1 MTGDQQAAV
10 NEGPLW
16 LRVRRLL
23 VILRTEGAGP
33 MREGAAIAIGVFVGC
48 LPLYGFHLLIC
59 GVVGTMLRLNRLKM
73 YLAANISNP
82 FIAPWLLL
90 LEVHAGAWLRRGT
103 FQPLSVEAVQ
113 QTSLATLGLD
123 LIVGSVA
130 VGAVLA
136 GLAGWATY
144 AFVRRSRHQ
153 DAYSE
158 LSRRAADRYIRAGVV
173 AWEFARG
180 KLRGDPIYRASVCDG
195 LLTPPAR
202 SAPLAEATA
211 PSRVGGTLLDVGCGQ
226 GLTLALLAEARRAYL
241 AGAWPAGWP
250 SPPQFDR
257 LIGIETRGRVA
268 SVAAAALAG
277 DADVITA
284 DARTTA
290 PIRAKAILL
299 FDVLHM
305 MSLGEQESLLASMA
319 ATLEA
324 GGVMLIRE
332 ADAAAGWRFTA
343 IKCGNRLKAV
353 VYGAWT
359 QSFHFRTAAEWRA
372 CLVRHGFDAEV
383 RDMSTGTPFA
393 NVLLVATR
401 RAS

>member
-1 MTGDQQAAV
+1 
-10 NEGPLW
+10 
-16 LRVRRLL
+16 
-23 VILRTEGAGP
+23 
-33 MREGAAIAIGVFVGC
+33 
-48 LPLYGFHLLIC
+48 
-59 GVVGTMLRLNRLKM
+59 
-73 YLAANISNP
+73 
-82 FIAPWLLL
+82 
-90 LEVHAGAWLRRGT
+90 
-103 FQPLSVEAVQ
+103 VEAVQ

-144 AFVRRSRHQ
+144 TFVRRSRPQ

-158 LSRRAADRYIRAGVV
+158 LCRRAADRYIRAGIV

-180 KLRGDPIYRASVCDG
+180 KLRGDPIYRASVCGG
-195 LLTPPAR
+195 LLMPPAR
-202 SAPLAEATA
+202 SALAEATA
-211 PSRVGGTLLDVGCGQ
+211 PSRGGGTLLDVGCGR
-226 GLTLALLAEARRAYL
+226 GVALALLAEAGRAYL

-268 SVAAAALAG
+268 SLAAAALAG
-277 DADVITA
+277 DADVINA
-284 DARTTA
+284 DARTAA
-290 PIRAKAILL
+290 PIRANTILL

-343 IKCGNRLKAV
+343 IKCGNRLKAL
-353 VYGAWT
+353 VYGAWA

-372 CLVRHGFDAEV
+372 CLVRHGFDAEI

-393 NVLLVATR
+393 NVLFVATR